1 MPVMPGRQRMRFWLP
16 VLAALL
22 ALSFVY
28 SLSVGPLA
36 ISFSDLLAIVF
47 GQASDATQSAVV
59 FKIRLPRA
67 LLAALVGASLSVSG
81 AAFQA
86 VLRNPLADPY
96 ILGVSGGAALGAVTA
111 IWLGFSAAIFL
122 PASAFLGAL
131 AALGAVY
138 WVARAH
144 RGSSHTLI
152 LCGVI
157 VGSLASAV
165 LLFILWLSP
174 ADQTRAAIFWLTGNL
189 SMADYSLFGWIS
201 PVVLIAFA
209 ALWITSRSLDL
220 FTQGEETAADLGLSI
235 GRARTVVFVAAGAM
249 TAAVVSVAGLIGFVG
264 LTIPHIT
271 RLLFGPAHH
280 RLLPA
285 SALTGAA
292 FLVLADA
299 LSRQLYAPAEIPVG
313 VVTALLGAPFFLYLL
328 RSNRGLS

>member
-1 MPVMPGRQRMRFWLP
+1 MPRIADLSRTRIWLP
-16 VLAALL
+16 LL
-22 ALSFVY
+22 VGLLGSSLIY

-36 ISFSDLLAIVF
+36 MSFADLVAVVT
-47 GQASDATQSAVV
+47 GQANDPTHVTV
-59 FKIRLPRA
+59 IYKIRLPRA
-67 LLAALVGASLSVSG
+67 LLAALVGACLSVSG

-111 IWLGFSAAIFL
+111 IWLGFSAALFL
-122 PASAFLGAL
+122 PAAAFLGAL
-131 AALGAVY
+131 AALAAVY

-157 VGSLASAV
+157 VGSLASAL
-165 LLFILWLSP
+165 LLFLLWLSP

-189 SMADYSLFGWIS
+189 SMADYQLIYWVS
-201 PVVLIAFA
+201 PFVAVAFMI
-209 ALWITSRSLDL
+209 LWCDSRSLDL

-235 GRARTVVFVAAGAM
+235 GRARMTVFAAAGAM

-264 LTIPHIT
+264 LTIPHIV
-271 RLLFGPAHH
+271 RLLLGPSHY

-285 SALTGAA
+285 SALLGAA

-299 LSRQLYAPAEIPVG
+299 FSRQLYAPAEIPVG

-328 RSNRGLS
+328 RSNRSLT

>member
-1 MPVMPGRQRMRFWLP
+1 MSGLRQYRPPLWAVILTG
-16 VLAALL
+16 LLIAAFLY
-22 ALSFVY
+22 A
-28 SLSVGPLA
+28 LSVGPVA
-36 ISFSDLLAIVF
+36 ITFADLLALVG
-47 GQASDATQSAVV
+47 GQAADPTHSAVLL
-59 FKIRLPRA
+59 KIRLPRS

-111 IWLGFSAAIFL
+111 IWLGFAAGLLL
-122 PASAFLGAL
+122 PVAAFAGAL
-131 AALGAVY
+131 IALAVVY

-157 VGSLASAV
+157 VGSLASAL
-165 LLFILWLSP
+165 LLFLLWLSP

-189 SMADYSLFGWIS
+189 AMAETRLMCWIAPLALF
-201 PVVLIAFA
+201 AFLL
-209 ALWITSRSLDL
+209 LWAQSRSLDL
-220 FTQGEETAADLGLSI
+220 LTQGEETAADLGLAI
-235 GRARTVVFVAAGAM
+235 GRARLTIFAAAGAM

-264 LTIPHIT
+264 LTIPHIV
-271 RLLFGPAHH
+271 RLLFGPAHR

-285 SALTGAA
+285 SALAGAA

-299 LSRQLYAPAEIPVG
+299 LSRQLFAPAEIPVG

-328 RSNRGLS
+328 RSHRGRT

>member
-1 MPVMPGRQRMRFWLP
+1 MPGALIRQRAIVWLP
-16 VLAALL
+16 LLVALL
-22 ALSFVY
+22 VLCFAY
-28 SLSVGPLA
+28 SLSVGPLS
-36 ISFSDLLAIVF
+36 ISFADLLAIVT
-47 GQASDATQSAVV
+47 GQRGDATQSAVI
-59 FKIRLPRA
+59 FKIRLPRT

-111 IWLGFSAAIFL
+111 IWLGFSAVFL
-122 PASAFLGAL
+122 LPGSAFLGAL
-131 AALGAVY
+131 AALAAVY

-157 VGSLASAV
+157 VGSLASAL
-165 LLFILWLSP
+165 LLFLLWLSP

-189 SMADYSLFGWIS
+189 SMADYSLFGWIV
-201 PVVLIAFA
+201 PIVVVTFT
-209 ALWITSRSLDL
+209 ALLMTSRSLDL

-235 GRARTVVFVAAGAM
+235 GRARAVVFVAAGAM

-271 RLLFGPAHH
+271 RLIFGPAHQ

-285 SALTGAA
+285 SALLGAS

-299 LSRQLYAPAEIPVG
+299 LSRQLYAPAEVPVG

-328 RSNRGLS
+328 RKSRGLP